1 MTVTIWQSVVLIAVV
16 VLGTMLT
23 RYLPFMIFP
32 AGKPTPKYVQY
43 LGEVLPYAVIGLLVV
58 YSLKNT
64 VLLAWP
70 FGIPEAISI
79 ICIVL
84 LHLWRKSMLLSIAA
98 GTIIYMLLIQLVF

>member
-1 MTVTIWQSVVLIAVV
+1 MTVTVWQSVVLIAVV

-43 LGEVLPYAVIGLLVV
+43 LGEVLPFAVIGLLVV
-58 YSLKNT
+58 FSLKNT

-70 FGIPEAISI
+70 YGIPEAISI